1 MKMIMKVLKSDSRHI
16 LFLFSDTGGGH
27 RSAAEAIIE
36 ALHLEYGKRVTTE
49 LLDFIKD
56 YAPRPLNQ
64 MPAWYPYMV
73 RVPDLWGVNY
83 QLSDGWRRTR
93 AVLNVAYPYTRWS
106 LKRMTQQHPADLI
119 VSVHPLATSQ
129 ILRALGKPRP
139 LFATVVTD
147 LVTTHAFWYEPEVDL
162 CIVPTEGAR
171 QRALKY
177 RVPEAKIRVVGLPVA
192 DRFCQPAQDRQAL
205 RQELGW
211 PENQPM
217 VLLVGG
223 GDGMGPLGK
232 TAEAI
237 AAARLPV
244 GMAVVTGRNKKLKE
258 SLEARSWPLYA
269 KIYGFVRNMPD
280 MMQAANILVTKAGPG
295 TICEALNAG
304 LPMILY
310 SRLPGQEDGNI
321 SYVVEEGAGVWAPDP
336 EQIVAVLRTWL
347 EQPEKLAQASANC
360 QRIARPQ
367 AARQIACL
375 LGKMVR
381 LD

>member
-1 MKMIMKVLKSDSRHI
+1 MTKQTHPDSRHI

-36 ALHLEYGKRVTTE
+36 ALELTYGKRVTIE
-49 LLDFIKD
+49 LLDFIKE

-73 RVPDLWGVNY
+73 RVPDFWGVNY

-93 AVLNVAYPYTRWS
+93 AVLNVSYPYTRQA
-106 LKRMTQQHPADLI
+106 LQRMKQQHPADLI

-129 ILRALGKPRP
+129 IVRALGKTRP
-139 LFATVVTD
+139 PFATVVTD
-147 LVTTHAFWYEPEVDL
+147 LVTTHAFWYEPGVDL
-162 CIVPTEGAR
+162 CIVPTEGAK

-192 DRFCQPAQDRQAL
+192 DRFCQPVQDRQKL

-211 PENQPM
+211 HTDQPM

-237 AAARLPV
+237 SAANLPV

-258 SLEARSWPLYA
+258 SLEARSWSSFT

-280 MMQAANILVTKAGPG
+280 MMQAADILVTKAGPG

-321 SYVVEEGAGVWAPDP
+321 SYVVEEGAGVWAPEP
-336 EQIVAVLRTWL
+336 SRIVEALRTWL
-347 EQPEKLAQASANC
+347 EQPDLHAQASANC

-367 AARQIACL
+367 AARQIAHL
-375 LGKMVR
+375 LGEMVG